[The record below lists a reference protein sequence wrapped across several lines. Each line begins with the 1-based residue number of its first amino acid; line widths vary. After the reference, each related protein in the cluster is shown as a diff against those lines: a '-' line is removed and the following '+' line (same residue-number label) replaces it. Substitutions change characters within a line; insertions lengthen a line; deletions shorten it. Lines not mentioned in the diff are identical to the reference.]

1 MHAAAL
7 FLVLQSA
14 FSPQGDGV
22 HGSIDSVILGGT
34 KQRIFFIFSTNKN
47 SDQFKF
53 FLIHLTYMLLF
64 FDRRQ
69 KHPQC
74 ILDHICIKANDLSQ
88 NKKQIL
94 HKLQDK
100 DLYTSGQCMQGL
112 LGIQY

>member
-1 MHAAAL
+1 
-7 FLVLQSA
+7 
-14 FSPQGDGV
+14 
-22 HGSIDSVILGGT
+22 
-34 KQRIFFIFSTNKN
+34 
-47 SDQFKF
+47 
-53 FLIHLTYMLLF
+53 MLLF

-112 LGIQY
+112 LGIQYWQHTLVYIQYRGFQCSLEYMNRKLL